1 MCYSIHG
8 NRSSTRTLKRQKKKT
23 LKTCTFVTIAN
34 MNTAAAVVEHTKFCW
49 HYYCSVRIHRYFV
62 KTTETFVLR
71 SDHSYDD
78 LSLLEPHKELIKQ
91 AHHVQPTDMFQETKK
106 RTATRTKQ
114 LVKENSHPALS
125 PITPVLPALLQLC
138 SDNKDILC
146 CLTVN
151 DRVWYLLENLLSDI
165 CPTSWINVIWSVGT
179 EQHRHEST
187 AVLSTLTSLTLHQVC
202 EWCLNSLQQLP
213 LTQHVI
219 LTVMMLGSELC
230 KEATQLCC
238 LCHSVTTSGIVF
250 TRVTKIIK

>member
-1 MCYSIHG
+1 
-8 NRSSTRTLKRQKKKT
+8 
-23 LKTCTFVTIAN
+23 
-34 MNTAAAVVEHTKFCW
+34 
-49 HYYCSVRIHRYFV
+49 
-62 KTTETFVLR
+62 
-71 SDHSYDD
+71 
-78 LSLLEPHKELIKQ
+78 
-91 AHHVQPTDMFQETKK
+91 MFQETKEQQQGPNSWWK
-106 RTATRTKQ
+106 KTAIQPSVRS
-114 LVKENSHPALS
+114 LLFY
-125 PITPVLPALLQLC
+125 LQLC

-202 EWCLNSLQQLP
+202 EWCLSSLQQLP

-238 LCHSVTTSGIVF
+238 LCHSVTTSGIIF
-250 TRVTKIIK
+250 TRVTKTIK